1 MEVVMTFEMLGQL
14 FGGIGLFLLGMQLL
28 TNGLKQAAGRSL
40 RAALEMATGSRLRG
54 LISGTL
60 ITALVQSSSAV
71 TVATLGFVNAGLLT
85 LTQSVSI
92 IYGSNIGTTMV
103 GWLVA
108 LIGFKFKISLF
119 ALPMI
124 GLGMVMRL
132 TGNSNRLGHMGTA
145 VAGFGIFFIGLDVLR
160 GAFDGLSDAIPL
172 AELGSGP
179 AALALFVLAG
189 ILMTFLM
196 QASAAVIAIA
206 LSLVYTGSISLAAA
220 AALVIGAN
228 VGTTTTALLASIGAT
243 SNAKRISMAHVIFNL
258 LTGLVGLILLMLLSG
273 LLNRLDPARFDLVT
287 LLALF
292 HTLFNLLGVLLMW
305 PLTDRMVLFLRQR
318 FRTQEEDET
327 TPQYLDKNIITT
339 PSLAVEAINMELARV
354 SRICSRMARE
364 AISAERGAATR
375 LEQQADS
382 VNQLIS
388 RIGQFNQEL
397 ARQNLSIE
405 ISETLPIS
413 LRVARYFSEMARLS
427 ARLPDYYP
435 ALEQLED
442 PGIRSSVHAFQQAV
456 IHLID
461 ACEVHKDQAIQGYE
475 AHRMMHQVEREYQFL
490 KANLLN
496 QTISSLL
503 NTEESV
509 TLLDALSHIRR
520 LAEQAEKASRHWSST
535 TPVQKRASLAEAA

>member
-1 MEVVMTFEMLGQL
+1 MSAEMFGQL

-40 RAALEMATGSRLRG
+40 KTTLERATGSRLKG
-54 LISGTL
+54 VISGTL

-71 TVATLGFVNAGLLT
+71 TVATLGFVNAGLLS
-85 LTQSVSI
+85 LAQSVSI

-108 LIGFKFKISLF
+108 LIGFKIKISAF
-119 ALPMI
+119 ALPLI
-124 GLGMVMRL
+124 GLGMVLRI
-132 TGNSNRLGHMGTA
+132 TGNNSRPAHLGTA
-145 VAGFGIFFIGLDVLR
+145 LAGFGLFFIGLDFLR
-160 GAFDGLSDAIPL
+160 ASFDGLSDSVPL
-172 AELGSGP
+172 AELGTSP
-179 AALALFVLAG
+179 LALALFVLAG

-206 LSLVYTGSISLAAA
+206 LSLVHSGSITLAAA

-243 SNAKRISMAHVIFNL
+243 PNAKRISAAHVIFNL
-258 LTGLVGLILLMLLSG
+258 LTGAVGLIFLILLAG
-273 LLNRLDPARFDLVT
+273 VLNRIDASDFDLVT

-292 HTLFNLLGVLLMW
+292 HTLFNVVGVLLMW
-305 PLTDRMVLFLRQR
+305 PLTDRMVAFLKKR
-318 FRTQEEDET
+318 FRTEEESEAK
-327 TPQYLDKNIITT
+327 PRYLDNNILTT

-375 LEQQADS
+375 LEQQYES
-382 VNQLIS
+382 LSQLVG
-388 RIGQFNQEL
+388 RIGTFNQEL
-397 ARQNLSIE
+397 ARQNLNLE

-413 LRVARYFSEMARLS
+413 LRVSRYLSEMARLA
-427 ARLPDYYP
+427 ARLPEYYP
-435 ALEQLED
+435 VFEQIQD
-442 PGIRSSVHAFQQAV
+442 SGVRSGVQEFQQAV

-461 ACEVHKDQAIQGYE
+461 ACEVRDDQATQGYE
-475 AHRMMHQVEREYQFL
+475 THKMKREMEREYQHL
-490 KANLLN
+490 KTKLLD
-496 QTISSLL
+496 QTLSSQLSPAD
-503 NTEESV
+503 SV
-509 TLLDALSHIRR
+509 ALMDALSHIHR

-535 TPVQKRASLAEAA
+535 TPVQHRAPLLEQD

>member
-1 MEVVMTFEMLGQL
+1 MTFEMLGQL

-54 LISGTL
+54 LVSGTL

-108 LIGFKFKISLF
+108 LIGFKFKISAF

-124 GLGMVMRL
+124 GLGMVLRI
-132 TGNSNRLGHMGTA
+132 TGNNNRLGHIGTA
-145 VAGFGIFFIGLDVLR
+145 VAGFGIFFIGLDFLR
-160 GAFDGLSDAIPL
+160 DAFDGLSSSVPL
-172 AELGSGP
+172 AELGAGP
-179 AALALFVLAG
+179 LALALFVLAG
-189 ILMTFLM
+189 IVMTFLM

-243 SNAKRISMAHVIFNL
+243 SNAKRISAAHVIFNL
-258 LTGLVGLILLMLLSG
+258 LTGLVGLALLMLLG
-273 LLNRLDPARFDLVT
+273 GFLNRLDPAQFDLVA
-287 LLALF
+287 LLAMF

-305 PLTDRMVLFLRQR
+305 PLTDRMVTFLKQR
-318 FRTQEEDET
+318 FRTQEEDEA

-375 LEQQADS
+375 LQQQSDS
-382 VNQLIS
+382 VNLLIS
-388 RIGQFNQEL
+388 RIGDFNQEL

-413 LRVARYFSEMARLS
+413 LRVARYFSEVARLS
-427 ARLPDYYP
+427 ARLPEYYP
-435 ALEQLED
+435 VLEQLKD
-442 PGIRSSVHAFQQAV
+442 PGVRTSVQEFQQAV

-461 ACEVHKDQAIQGYE
+461 ACEVREDQAIQGYE
-475 AHRMMHQVEREYQFL
+475 AHQMMRQVQREYQYL
-490 KANLLN
+490 KGSLLN

-503 NTEESV
+503 NTADSV
-509 TLLDALSHIRR
+509 ALMDALSHIHR

-535 TPVQKRASLAEAA
+535 TPVQKRAPLVEAA

>member
-1 MEVVMTFEMLGQL
+1 
-14 FGGIGLFLLGMQLL
+14 
-28 TNGLKQAAGRSL
+28 
-40 RAALEMATGSRLRG
+40 
-54 LISGTL
+54 
-60 ITALVQSSSAV
+60 
-71 TVATLGFVNAGLLT
+71 
-85 LTQSVSI
+85 
-92 IYGSNIGTTMV
+92 
-103 GWLVA
+103 
-108 LIGFKFKISLF
+108 
-119 ALPMI
+119 
-124 GLGMVMRL
+124 
-132 TGNSNRLGHMGTA
+132 
-145 VAGFGIFFIGLDVLR
+145 
-160 GAFDGLSDAIPL
+160 
-172 AELGSGP
+172 
-179 AALALFVLAG
+179 
-189 ILMTFLM
+189 
-196 QASAAVIAIA
+196 
-206 LSLVYTGSISLAAA
+206 
-220 AALVIGAN
+220 
-228 VGTTTTALLASIGAT
+228 
-243 SNAKRISMAHVIFNL
+243 
-258 LTGLVGLILLMLLSG
+258 
-273 LLNRLDPARFDLVT
+273 
-287 LLALF
+287 
-292 HTLFNLLGVLLMW
+292 
-305 PLTDRMVLFLRQR
+305 
-318 FRTQEEDET
+318 
-327 TPQYLDKNIITT
+327 
-339 PSLAVEAINMELARV
+339 MELARV

-382 VNQLIS
+382 VNRLIS

-461 ACEVHKDQAIQGYE
+461 ACEVHQDQAIQGYE
-475 AHRMMHQVEREYQFL
+475 AHQMMRQVEREYQFL

-535 TPVQKRASLAEAA
+535 TPVQKRASLAEAV